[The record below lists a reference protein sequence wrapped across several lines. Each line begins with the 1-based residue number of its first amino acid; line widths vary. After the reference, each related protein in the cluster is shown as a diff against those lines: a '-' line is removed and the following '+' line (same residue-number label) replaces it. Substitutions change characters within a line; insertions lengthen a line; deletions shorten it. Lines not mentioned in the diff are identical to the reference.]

1 MSDNVRRQAGKHMIP
16 ITRLI
21 QACGFNQEA
30 LLDTL
35 QNYVEGQ
42 CAIAFE
48 AGRSST
54 VESVCMN
61 LHQGPGEMVCGTCIE
76 AERTV
81 GSMITVQNEIENSR
95 KEQQK

>member
-48 AGRSST
+48 AGKSAT
-54 VESVCMN
+54 VESVCMS
-61 LHQGPGEMVCGTCIE
+61 LHSGPPEMVCGSCIN

-81 GSMITVQNEIENSR
+81 GSMIQVQAEIDNARREPE
-95 KEQQK
+95 K